1 MGDVLKEAAAIRVA
15 MGELGWDYIGGGP
28 YPSAPQLQFY
38 RGDQVLSVAVGPVG
52 NVTDKEQSE

>member
-28 YPSAPQLQFY
+28 YPSAPNCN
-38 RGDQVLSVAVGPVG
+38 SIVAIRC
-52 NVTDKEQSE
+52 